1 MDGWRPAPFGARRRF
16 ARGAALARADE
27 SAHTVFLLL
36 RGQVRIY
43 LLTEDGRETT
53 VAVVGPG
60 QIVGI
65 SALLGRPTYHA
76 FAEALVATE
85 AWSFPADQLLRHLPG
100 DRVLLGLMVGAL
112 ARRLAQE
119 VSLVGDVALLPV
131 GQRVA
136 DLQARLTTELGHQP
150 VLNKR
155 ALAELIGARPE
166 TLSRSAA
173 RSPVRVGAVR
183 TAMVR
188 GRPGLRR
195 QPSWHKEPPPGEAAG
210 LPVARPSASTDLL
223 GLVRRRSAERFAAGQ
238 PIPGTGGSGERVHV
252 VREGLVRL
260 FVTGPQGREVTIDVV
275 EPGQC
280 FGLAPLASS
289 PGRAVRAQA
298 ASDARVCSIDQR
310 DLPRLLDRH
319 PGAALEIARQLAAR
333 LLRVERCLR
342 RVESPNARTRLAAL
356 LHDLAREIGE
366 ADPDGGRRLPA
377 GWTHHALA
385 RQIGYRRETV
395 SRALRALA
403 VEGYLRQQGRRLAIV
418 HPERLAKDFGLESG

>member
-1 MDGWRPAPFGARRRF
+1 MVGWRPAPFGARCRF

-27 SAHTVFLLL
+27 PAHTVFLLL

-76 FAEALVATE
+76 FAESLVATE
-85 AWSFPADQLLRHLPG
+85 AWSFPADQLLCHLPG

-155 ALAELIGARPE
+155 GLADLIGARPE

-173 RSPVRVGAVR
+173 RSPVRAGSLR
-183 TAMVR
+183 TATVA
-188 GRPGLRR
+188 GRRALRR
-195 QPSWHKEPPPGEAAG
+195 QPCWQKDSPPT
-210 LPVARPSASTDLL
+210 SADLL
-223 GLVRRRSAERFAAGQ
+223 GLVRRRSAEQFAAGE
-238 PIPGTGGSGERVHV
+238 PIPGTGTSAERVHV

-275 EPGQC
+275 AAGQC
-280 FGLAPLASS
+280 FGLAPLAGS
-289 PGRAVRAQA
+289 PGQAVCAQA

-342 RVESPNARTRLAAL
+342 RVESPNARSRLAAL
-356 LHDLAREIGE
+356 LHDLARDIGE
-366 ADPDGGRRLPA
+366 AEPDGARRLPA
-377 GWTHHALA
+377 GWTHEALA

-403 VEGYLRQQGRRLAIV
+403 VEGYIRQQGRRLAIAQ
-418 HPERLAKDFGLESG
+418 PERLAKDFGLEPG